1 MDFYAFFAV
10 HNCRK
15 HCWIDSAVGGTNV
28 DVLSGKKNDQNPFF
42 INLSTQK
49 FIWRNVK
56 AAAER
61 AVD

>member
-1 MDFYAFFAV
+1 MLFSLCIIAENIVGSIPPSAAQMSTFFRA
-10 HNCRK
+10 
-15 HCWIDSAVGGTNV
+15 
-28 DVLSGKKNDQNPFF
+28 KKMTKIRFF